1 MLLNLRQRKRENA
14 MWQFSAGCSGDKAF
28 QGRWLP
34 VVLGKEHNGAKQ
46 CLDTGKEKL
55 WFASC
60 ALTVQLVSLLVGQ
73 ERSLLSRIS

>member
-1 MLLNLRQRKRENA
+1 

-28 QGRWLP
+28 QGRSLP

-55 WFASC
+55 WFAS
-60 ALTVQLVSLLVGQ
+60 VRLLPNWF
-73 ERSLLSRIS
+73 LF